1 MVNSAHFSGSRSAEL
16 RIYMEGGNCYWST
29 AHISVAADWLNYG
42 GNSTVHISVA
52 ADWLNYGGNSTV
64 HISVAAD
71 RLNYVHAWKEVT
83 VISQQ
88 CTFQW
93 QQIG

>member
-1 MVNSAHFSGSRSAEL
+1 M
-16 RIYMEGGNCYWST
+16 
-29 AHISVAADWLNYG
+29 HISVAADR
-42 GNSTVHISVA
+42 
-52 ADWLNYGGNSTV
+52 LNYGGNSTV

-83 VISQQ
+83 VNGQQ

-93 QQIG
+93 QQMD